1 MASNQTT
8 LPNVSENEETLLTG
22 VNENVYEDQNIGA
35 ELTKKDINRVA
46 WRSMLLQASFNYER
60 MQASGWLYGLLPA
73 LKKIHTNKR
82 DLARAMKGHMGF
94 FNTHPFLVTFV
105 IGIILAMER
114 SKQDVNS
121 IQSTKIAVGA
131 PLGGIGDA
139 MFWLTLLPICGGI
152 GASLALQGSILGA
165 VVFIVLFNVVHL
177 GLRFGLAHYAYRM
190 GVAAIPLI
198 KANTKK
204 VGHAASIVGMTVIG
218 ALVATYV
225 RLSTTLEITAGDAVV
240 KLQAD
245 VIDKLM
251 PAFLPLVY
259 TLTMFWLVRRGWSPL
274 RLIAVTV
281 VLGIVGKFC
290 HFLTSQL
297 EEAIAQLDC
306 EDGIVFLTDLLGG
319 TPFRVASTLAMQ
331 KPGCEVIT
339 GTNLQL
345 LLEMVLEREGLSGEE
360 FRVQALECGH
370 RGLTS
375 LVDEL
380 GRCHEECPVEEGI

>member
-22 VNENVYEDQNIGA
+22 VNENVYEDQSIGA

-225 RLSTTLEITAGDAVV
+225 RLSTTLEITGDAVV
-240 KLQAD
+240 KLQTD

-290 HFLTSQL
+290 HFL
-297 EEAIAQLDC
+297 
-306 EDGIVFLTDLLGG
+306 
-319 TPFRVASTLAMQ
+319 
-331 KPGCEVIT
+331 
-339 GTNLQL
+339 
-345 LLEMVLEREGLSGEE
+345 
-360 FRVQALECGH
+360 
-370 RGLTS
+370 
-375 LVDEL
+375 
-380 GRCHEECPVEEGI
+380 